1 MKSYNILKVIFLLL
15 INEKMTIKTLAE
27 ELEVSQRTVKR
38 YIAEIMC
45 LDFPINAIPG
55 KNGGV
60 YFDKKEFYK
69 NYGVTVREIDYI
81 IDSFYASKSLVFLF
95 KGDYIDFSDVLRK
108 IKVNNIIEVDFSKW
122 FNNTE
127 GDVNFS
133 IIKRSISALKQIE
146 FDYYDMYNNHSHR
159 IVDPYK
165 IGFKENSW
173 YMLGRCHLRS
183 DIRVFKIK
191 KMRRVKLLDESFV
204 RDETI
209 NFDFTNYYTVSSKV
223 VLKMEISKEVIAKV
237 YEDFESSEIIEE
249 NGVLIV
255 TSTRVNNPSLLTLVL
270 SYGGYAKVISPKEII
285 VQLLDNANIVK
296 KIYKGDSVCPVDG
309 L

>member
-38 YIAEIMC
+38 YIADIVC
-45 LDFPINAIPG
+45 LDLPINAIQG

-60 YFDKKEFYK
+60 YFDKDEFYK
-69 NYGVTVREIDYI
+69 KFEVTAREIDYI
-81 IDSFYASKSLVFLF
+81 IDAFYANKSLEFLF
-95 KGDYIDFSDVLRK
+95 KGEYIDFSDVLRK

-122 FNNTE
+122 LNNTE
-127 GDVNFS
+127 DDINFS
-133 IIKRSISALKQIE
+133 VIKRSISTLRQIE
-146 FDYYDMYNNHSHR
+146 FEYYDMYNNHSHR

-165 IGFKENSW
+165 IGFKENNW
-173 YMLGRCHLRS
+173 YMLGRCHLR
-183 DIRVFKIK
+183 DDLRVFKIR
-191 KMRRVKLLDESFV
+191 KMRRVRLLDRTFV
-204 RDETI
+204 RDEAI
-209 NFDFTNYYTVSSKV
+209 NFDFTKYYTISSKV
-223 VLKMEISKEVIAKV
+223 TLKMEVSKEVIAKV

-249 NGVLIV
+249 NDLLIV
-255 TSTRVNNPSLLTLVL
+255 TSNRVNNPSLLTLVL